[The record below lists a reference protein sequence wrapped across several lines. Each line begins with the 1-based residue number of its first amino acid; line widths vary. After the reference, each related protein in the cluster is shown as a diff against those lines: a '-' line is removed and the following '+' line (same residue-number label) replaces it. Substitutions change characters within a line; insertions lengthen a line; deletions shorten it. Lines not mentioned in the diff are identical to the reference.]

1 MNDQAKDYVA
11 GAVAIE
17 SEEQSGRPILGVIA
31 YNVPKI
37 NVDNDRGIHM
47 VISVTMHEVTHALG
61 FSNDYFEK
69 FIDEKGHLMKNTVVK
84 FKVGNG

>member
-1 MNDQAKDYVA
+1 MNDQEKDYIA

-37 NVDNDRGIHM
+37 NVDNDRGI
-47 VISVTMHEVTHALG
+47 
-61 FSNDYFEK
+61 
-69 FIDEKGHLMKNTVVK
+69 
-84 FKVGNG
+84 